1 MDRRIFSTLTTVTAA
16 SVLLMPGVSAA
27 AQLSPRR
34 TIKPPRLPEGGC
46 IGIVSP
52 GSFMEAE
59 ALEQCVRK
67 IEALVRIPVNVTRHS
82 GNVTCNSGERDRGW
96 RCAV

>member
-27 AQLSPRR
+27 AKLSPRR
-34 TIKPPRLPEGGC
+34 TIKPPRIPEGGC

-59 ALEQCVRK
+59 ALEQSVRK
-67 IEALVRIPVNVTRHS
+67 IEALGFRVKLGTHVLAR
-82 GNVTCNSGERDRGW
+82 RGHHAGTVEQ
-96 RCAV
+96 RVED